1 MGGSHRS
8 DGTGPGSGLSAVVKW
23 LVRLGVLVAGV
34 LALLALAH
42 VFLRP
47 IPPDQEPPDRHPGEP
62 CWACHF
68 VSERFEA
75 VEL

>member
-1 MGGSHRS
+1 MDEDRRS
-8 DGTGPGSGLSAVVKW
+8 DETGPGSGLPAAVKW
-23 LVRLGVLVAGV
+23 LARLCVLVAGV
-34 LALLALAH
+34 LALFALAH

-47 IPPDQEPPDRHPGEP
+47 IPPGQEPPDRHPGEL